1 MKNFFNEFKQFI
13 SRGNVLDLAVAVVV
27 GNAFNAIISSLVN
40 DIIMPFI
47 GIIIGGINFSSLTL
61 TIGSS
66 TILFGSFIQHIID
79 FLIIAFSIFVVVKMV
94 NKITFKKKKEEE
106 KVEVKKTDDIIL
118 LEEIRD
124 LLKENKKN
132 KKA

>member
-1 MKNFFNEFKQFI
+1 MKKFLNEFKQFI

-47 GIIIGGINFSSLTL
+47 GIIIGGVNFSSLTL
-61 TIGSS
+61 TIGES

-94 NKITFKKKKEEE
+94 NKITCRKKKEE
-106 KVEVKKTDDIIL
+106 KVEVKKSDDIIL

-124 LLKENKKN
+124 LLKENKK
-132 KKA
+132 